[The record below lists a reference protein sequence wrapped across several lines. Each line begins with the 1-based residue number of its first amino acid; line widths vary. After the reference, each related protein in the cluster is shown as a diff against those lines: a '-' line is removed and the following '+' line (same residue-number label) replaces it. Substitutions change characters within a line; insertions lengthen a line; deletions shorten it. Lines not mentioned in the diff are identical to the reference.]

1 MYLLQVVRVIV
12 AMDASS
18 DSSTSE
24 PLLSQALAET
34 PLLNLDFLKTLG
46 FSEGQCKKCSF
57 WVLLSLINQRM
68 TLFFMYP
75 INTLIPI

>member
-12 AMDASS
+12 VMDASS

-34 PLLNLDFLKTLG
+34 HLLNLDFLKTSG
-46 FSEGQCKKCSF
+46 FSEGQYKKCSF
-57 WVLLSLINQRM
+57 LKLLSLISWKM
-68 TLFFMYP
+68 TLFFM
-75 INTLIPI
+75 